1 MKVNGIFKLIILSSL
16 NISFKI
22 ALAQT
27 LQFSSEAIEIT
38 ISDGYAVVNGDYT
51 FNNISENEINRTLF
65 YPFPVSQS
73 YPFPDSIFISDKNNK
88 KIPFI
93 KSSSGIYFSINIPSD
108 SETAIKISYYQK
120 LNSDEMKY
128 ILTSTQKWKHPLQKA
143 EYKILLPKE
152 FNLINLSLKPDK
164 ENSDLINNIYI
175 INKQNFMPERDLII
189 TWARRGK

>member
-143 EYKILLPKE
+143 EI
-152 FNLINLSLKPDK
+152 
-164 ENSDLINNIYI
+164 
-175 INKQNFMPERDLII
+175 
-189 TWARRGK
+189 

>member
-16 NISFKI
+16 IISFKI

>member
-175 INKQNFMPERDLII
+175 VNKQNFMPDVDLIV